1 MDFEKEL
8 AAIYPWIL
16 RIARNYCCSI
26 QEAEDLAGDTIYKVL
41 SNKNRFETG
50 RPLKPW
56 CEVIMINTFITSYN
70 RKSLVRFVDYEQAIE
85 HPSYTNTSD
94 TLSFK
99 ELVTI
104 IRKCASKSCNI
115 ECVIYYAKGYSYDEI
130 SEILHIPVGTVRSRI
145 FWGRKIL
152 SQEIDI

>member
-8 AAIYPWIL
+8 SSIYPWIL
-16 RIARNYCCSI
+16 GIARKYCCSI

-41 SNKNRFETG
+41 SNKTRFEHG

-56 CEVIMINTFITSYN
+56 CEVILINTFITNYN
-70 RKSLVRFVDYEQAIE
+70 RKTFIRYVDFEKAFE
-85 HPSYTNTSD
+85 LSSYTSIPD
-94 TLSFK
+94 ILSFK
-99 ELVTI
+99 EIVAI
-104 IRKCASKSCNI
+104 IRRCAAKSCSI

-145 FWGRKIL
+145 FLGRKML
-152 SQEIDI
+152 SRELDL